1 MIIILI
7 NPILFNKYLAMFG
20 RQRADKQVIIRA
32 LIWFRIR
39 KGWRIELKHIYSE
52 ELHLNIITSS

>member
-7 NPILFNKYLAMFG
+7 NPIIFNKYLAMFG

-39 KGWRIELKHIYSE
+39 KGWQIELKHIYSE
-52 ELHLNIITSS
+52 